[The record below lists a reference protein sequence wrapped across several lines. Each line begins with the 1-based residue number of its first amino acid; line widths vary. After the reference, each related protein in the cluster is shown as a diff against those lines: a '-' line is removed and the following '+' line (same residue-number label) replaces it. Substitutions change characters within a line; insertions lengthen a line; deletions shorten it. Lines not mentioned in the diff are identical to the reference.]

1 MYECIRKM
9 WYKNT
14 MEYYSALKEKE
25 ILLSVMT
32 WVDLE
37 DMMLSELNQ
46 TKTNPA
52 WYHLYVKSKK
62 NDEQRK

>member
-1 MYECIRKM
+1 MFKFQFYHFLK
-9 WYKNT
+9 
-14 MEYYSALKEKE
+14 YYSALKKKE

-46 TKTNPA
+46 TKTILHGII
-52 WYHLYVKSKK
+52 YM
-62 NDEQRK
+62 

>member
-1 MYECIRKM
+1 
-9 WYKNT
+9 
-14 MEYYSALKEKE
+14 
-25 ILLSVMT
+25 MT